1 MINYKE
7 REDYRGHHEDSEASS
22 TEGVELSAGGEAT
35 DPHQL
40 VMWYTRVSADKA
52 VAHILGRVPWDE

>member
-7 REDYRGHHEDSEASS
+7 REHERVQEGAISSASI
-22 TEGVELSAGGEAT
+22 TEGIVFAGGEAT

-40 VMWYTRVSADKA
+40 VMWFTRVSADKA
-52 VAHILGRVPWDE
+52 VAHVLGRVPWDE

>member
-1 MINYKE
+1 MRYSEE
-7 REDYRGHHEDSEASS
+7 REDDRDRFQASS
-22 TEGVELSAGGEAT
+22 ARSGEEVKSTVRGEAT

-40 VMWYTRVSADKA
+40 VMFWTPVSGDKA